1 MKWLLPAMLVTVA
14 ACSEEAAHANAQC
27 PTLANYSDAFLDSD
41 FYRGW
46 QHLQRGEYPTENCR
60 QASPYFLKGVNN
72 SAVFELSTLY
82 LDFCSET
89 PQQDALTKSSIYHS
103 ERLATGVDYDEFKW
117 VLDLALCN
125 SPVEQ
130 YALGQMLFNGFITD
144 KDVDKGIYFLSLAAR
159 QEHVQAQL
167 ALSTALLDIGENE
180 VAAQWLAKAQDNGA
194 SILSERRTTD

>member
-1 MKWLLPAMLVTVA
+1 MKWLLPALLVTVA
-14 ACSEEAAHANAQC
+14 ACSDETEFANTSC
-27 PTLANYSDAFLDSD
+27 PTLENYSEAFLESD
-41 FYRGW
+41 FYLGW
-46 QHLQRGEYPTENCR
+46 QHLQNGQYPTENCR
-60 QASPYFLKGVNN
+60 DASPYFLSGVND

-82 LDFCSET
+82 LDFCNES
-89 PQQDALTKSSIYHS
+89 PQQDALTKSSIYQS

-144 KDVDKGIYFLSLAAR
+144 KDVEKGIYFLSLAAR
-159 QEHVQAQL
+159 QNHIQAQL
-167 ALSTALLDIGENE
+167 ALSTALLDIGESE

-194 SILSERRTTD
+194 NILSERRQLD